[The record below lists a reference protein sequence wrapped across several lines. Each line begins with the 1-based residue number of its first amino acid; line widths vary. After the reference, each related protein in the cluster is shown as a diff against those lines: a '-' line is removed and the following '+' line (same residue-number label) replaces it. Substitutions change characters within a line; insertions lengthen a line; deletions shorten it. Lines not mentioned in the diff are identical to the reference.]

1 MPKDKKLL
9 LIQLNEINFNYFKN
23 FIFDNKY
30 KNLKELYNLNYYET
44 YSENEYEN
52 LEPWIQWFSA
62 VSGLDAKTHK
72 LFHLGDIEKSNVD
85 QIYEIIENKGYKVGA
100 ISPMNVKNKLKKPA
114 FFIPDPWTKTNPD
127 NNFWSK
133 KIYKAIKQVVN
144 DNAQSKI
151 SIESLFILIIS
162 FLRFFK
168 INNIF
173 LYLKLIL
180 FSKKK
185 PWNKSLFLDL
195 FLHDI
200 HLSLI
205 KKDLNF
211 SSIFF
216 NAGAHIQHHY
226 FYNMGDEKKKNP
238 KWYIDNKFNPAEELF
253 EVYDRI
259 IGNYLTLFK
268 KNIIIATGLSQV
280 PSSKPVYYYRLKNHK
295 KFFQKFG
302 IIFHEILPRMSRDF
316 LIVFNNKKDADNAAK
331 KILLIQ
337 DQFGNKL
344 FKEIDYRENSL
355 FVSLTYP
362 NEINEKTKA
371 IFGNIQLNL
380 INEVSFVALKNG
392 IHSQNGYLFTSLNIQ
407 SNNKTNF
414 HIKKIFEIL
423 DNYFL

>member
-185 PWNKSLFLDL
+185 P
-195 FLHDI
+195 
-200 HLSLI
+200 
-205 KKDLNF
+205 
-211 SSIFF
+211 
-216 NAGAHIQHHY
+216 
-226 FYNMGDEKKKNP
+226 
-238 KWYIDNKFNPAEELF
+238 
-253 EVYDRI
+253 
-259 IGNYLTLFK
+259 
-268 KNIIIATGLSQV
+268 
-280 PSSKPVYYYRLKNHK
+280 
-295 KFFQKFG
+295 
-302 IIFHEILPRMSRDF
+302 
-316 LIVFNNKKDADNAAK
+316 
-331 KILLIQ
+331 
-337 DQFGNKL
+337 
-344 FKEIDYRENSL
+344 
-355 FVSLTYP
+355 
-362 NEINEKTKA
+362 
-371 IFGNIQLNL
+371 
-380 INEVSFVALKNG
+380 
-392 IHSQNGYLFTSLNIQ
+392 
-407 SNNKTNF
+407 
-414 HIKKIFEIL
+414 
-423 DNYFL
+423 